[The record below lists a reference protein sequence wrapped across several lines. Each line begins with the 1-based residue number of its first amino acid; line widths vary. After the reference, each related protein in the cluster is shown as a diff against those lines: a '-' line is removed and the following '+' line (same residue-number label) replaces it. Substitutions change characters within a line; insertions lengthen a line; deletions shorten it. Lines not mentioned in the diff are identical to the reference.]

1 MTGVVLQFVVY
12 GELGIC
18 WIAWLAAFAKPAGR
32 LRGQTRIERAPGARL
47 GMVLNILAFACLW
60 VPFRPQGF
68 VKTIPELAASM
79 LLGPLSA
86 LLAWKAVRHLGR
98 QWHFE
103 AVLYENHVLVKTGPY
118 SQIRHPIYLSML
130 GMLLATGLG
139 CTWWPLLVVGLFL
152 LVVGIEI
159 RIQAEDKLLEMYFQD
174 EFIEY
179 RARVLGYIPFLR

>member
-1 MTGVVLQFVVY
+1 MTGAVIQFVVY

-18 WIAWLAAFAKPAGR
+18 WIAWLAAFVAPIR
-32 LRGQTRIERAPGARL
+32 HLRGQTRIESAPGARL
-47 GMVLNILAFACLW
+47 GMVLNVLAFACLW
-60 VPFRPQGF
+60 IPFRPPGF
-68 VKTIPELAASM
+68 IKSIPELAASM

-86 LLAWKAVRHLGR
+86 VLVWKAIRHLGR

-103 AVLYENHVLVKTGPY
+103 AVLYKDHELVKTGPY
-118 SQIRHPIYLSML
+118 SLVRHPIYLSML

-139 CTWWPLLVVGLFL
+139 CAWWPLLVLGLFL

-159 RIQAEDKLLEMYFQD
+159 RITAEEKLLEMYFQD